1 MAFKILSIDGGGI
14 RGIIPGQML
23 VSLESRIRSRPG
35 HQDAKI
41 GDYFDL
47 FAGTSTGAILSAAYV
62 CPGVNNSLKY
72 SAQDAVDFYLE
83 DGDEIFDVGFWRT
96 VGSVGGLN
104 DEKYPAKELEKVLK
118 NAFGD
123 IKLSELSKPTC
134 IVAYDVR
141 MRTPIIFTQHDA
153 INKARDFLIR
163 DVLRG
168 STAAPTYF
176 ETAKIYSLPP
186 TRRKYVL
193 IDGGLVANDPT
204 LCAYSE
210 AVRTKMAKGI
220 KDMMILSIGT
230 GKELRPYSYP
240 EVKDWGK
247 LGWAAPVIDIG
258 LEGGPQMTEYHMESI
273 SSTVRGSQFYRIQP
287 QLYGAAKELDNAT
300 PENLEALREAGLRN
314 SDDYDTMLEGLADYL
329 IDDHSPQ
336 D

>member
-14 RGIIPGQML
+14 RGIIPGQIL
-23 VSLESRIRSRPG
+23 VALESKIRTRTG
-35 HQDAKI
+35 NKNAKI

-47 FAGTSTGAILSAAYV
+47 FAGTSTGAILSAAYT
-62 CPGVNNSLKY
+62 CPGTRKSLKF
-72 SAQDAVDFYLE
+72 SAQDAVDFYLD
-83 DGDEIFDVGFWRT
+83 DGDEIFDVGFWKT
-96 VGSVGGLN
+96 IGSAGGLN
-104 DEKYPAKELEKVLK
+104 DEKYPAAELESVLK

-123 IKLSELSKPTC
+123 IKLSELCKPTC

-153 INKARDFLIR
+153 IKKDRDFLIR

-186 TRRKYVL
+186 AQRKYVL

-210 AVRTKMAKGI
+210 AIRAKMAKGI
-220 KDMMILSIGT
+220 KDMMILSLGT
-230 GKELRPYSYP
+230 GKDLRSYSYA

-258 LEGGPQMTEYHMESI
+258 LEGGPQMTEYHMNSI
-273 SSTVRGSQFYRIQP
+273 ASTVRGSQFYRIQP
-287 QLYGAAKELDNAT
+287 QLYSAAKELDNAT
-300 PENLEALREAGLRN
+300 PENLEALREAGIRN
-314 SDDYDTMLEGLADYL
+314 ADEYDSTLEVVADFL
-329 IDDHSPQ
+329 VKDKAR
-336 D
+336 

>member
-14 RGIIPGQML
+14 RGIIPGQIL
-23 VSLESRIRSRPG
+23 VALENKIRNKPG
-35 HQDAKI
+35 HEGAKI

-47 FAGTSTGAILSAAYV
+47 VAGTSTGAILSAAYV
-62 CPGVNNSLKY
+62 CPVDKENQALRY

-96 VGSVGGLN
+96 IGSVGGLN
-104 DEKYPAKELEKVLK
+104 DEKYPANALERVLE

-123 IKLSELSKPTC
+123 IQLSELTKPTC

-153 INKARDFLIR
+153 VNKDRDFLVR

-176 ETAKIYSLPP
+176 ESARIYSLPP
-186 TRRKYVL
+186 ARRKYVL

-210 AVRTKMAKGI
+210 AIRTKMAKGI

-230 GKELRPYSYP
+230 GKELRSYTYP

-258 LEGGPQMTEYHMESI
+258 LEGGPQMTGYHMDSI
-273 SSTVRGSQFYRIQP
+273 ASTVRGSQFYRIQP
-287 QLYGAAKELDNAT
+287 QLYGAAKDLDNAT
-300 PENLEALREAGLRN
+300 PENLEALRETGLRN
-314 SDDYDTMLEGLADYL
+314 AEDYDSMLEGLADFL
-329 IDDHSPQ
+329 VDESV
-336 D
+336 